1 MRKMTEIIILVLVS
15 TVLLGCIDQKG
26 SLGGKTIDI
35 EGKSIDNLTGND
47 WCKTG
52 TNLTSVGPEG
62 NLVPFEIKGITSHNG
77 MQLCEADYDN
87 NGTMVQYFNKNKS
100 YNIMVIKSG
109 NGTQEIDVNRA
120 KQ

>member
-1 MRKMTEIIILVLVS
+1 MRKIAEIIILILVS

-35 EGKSIDNLTGND
+35 EGTPIDKTGND
-47 WCKTG
+47 WCKTD
-52 TNLTSVGPEG
+52 TNLTSVGPAG
-62 NLVPFEIKGITSHNG
+62 NLVTFKIKGITSHNG
-77 MQLCEADYDN
+77 IQLLCEADYDN
-87 NGTMVQYFNKNKS
+87 NGTMIQYFNKNKS

-109 NGTQEIDVNRA
+109 NGTQEIDVRRV